1 MAITINTNVTAMT
14 AQRNLNSA
22 SSSVADSMQKLS
34 SGLRINSAKD
44 DAAGLQISNRLTNQ
58 TNGLNVA
65 MRNAND
71 GVSMAQTAEGAM
83 QESTTIMERMRE
95 LALQSAN
102 GSNSDKDR
110 EAMQKEMGQLQA
122 EMNRIADTTSFGGQN
137 LLDGSFGSKSF
148 QIGAN
153 SNETQ
158 SLGLMDVSAHAIGRD
173 YKNLDTGPTA
183 VEVKGGTSTGDGAFS
198 LNLNGTSHDVAI
210 TKDMTADDLK
220 NKLNNIDGVS
230 NIGVDETERE
240 ITAATAGTTSV
251 TGLAAST
258 TTPATATTAAV
269 TGLDIDT
276 DATITFEIDNSANG
290 DGSDMKTI
298 TLDNTIITGS
308 QTQAQLN
315 TALQT
320 AATNAGLTNVS
331 LAATGTDGFSLTRA
345 DGKDVTINHQ
355 KDDGTGTGATA
366 NIAVDGGTAT
376 AVGTT
381 QATATATGGTEAVG
395 ESIDFNIGGQSITL
409 NGADF
414 ASQQALQ
421 DKLDTVF
428 NAADSNITVT
438 ATAGGA
444 FDITSNDGSEVKVS
458 AELKGNDAGTTAT
471 IETADGTGTVALAG
485 DGTTEGKTNTH
496 GGVEAVTEKAFTI
509 DFSAM
514 KLNTDVEEV
523 SFSTTD
529 FDGNTATE
537 DMTIG
542 SATTTESVASLDLS
556 TAEGAQNAID
566 VLDAAM
572 EQIDE
577 KRAEIGAFQN
587 RMNHTMSNLA
597 NINENVNASNSRIK
611 DVDFASETINMTK
624 GQILQQA
631 GTSILAQAKQIP
643 QAALSL
649 LG

>member
-71 GVSMAQTAEGAM
+71 GISMAQTAEGAM
-83 QESTTIMERMRE
+83 QESTKIMERMRE

-122 EMNRIADTTSFGGQN
+122 EMNRIADTTSFGNQN
-137 LLDGSFGSKSF
+137 LLGGSFGTKSF

-158 SLGLMDVSAHAIGRD
+158 SLELMDVSSHALGRTYAGTTD
-173 YKNLDTGPTA
+173 ANADKNAFTG
-183 VEVKGGTSTGDGAFS
+183 GLSTGDSTFKFELGGS
-198 LNLNGTSHDVAI
+198 KHEISV
-210 TKDMTADDLK
+210 TKDMTAADFK
-220 NKLNNIDGVS
+220 NKINNIDGISDV
-230 NIGVDETERE
+230 NVTL
-240 ITAATAGTTSV
+240 TKAGEAEV
-251 TGLAAST
+251 PAVAAST
-258 TTPATATTAAV
+258 SIAKGASGKFSLELGGQTIAIDSGSLSAGNKTVEDEIVSKINGNATLAGAKIEASLDDDGNVVVKKEGTATFNVKATVAAN
-269 TGLDIDT
+269 
-276 DATITFEIDNSANG
+276 E
-290 DGSDMKTI
+290 
-298 TLDNTIITGS
+298 TGS
-308 QTQAQLN
+308 VTVGTDT
-315 TALQT
+315 TANAGTAT
-320 AATNAGLTNVS
+320 AATNTTTSAAGTALVPEKAAVFNIDFSNAKFDTGITDYS
-331 LAATGTDGFSLTRA
+331 LDG
-345 DGKDVTINHQ
+345 
-355 KDDGTGTGATA
+355 GATKV
-366 NIAVDGGTAT
+366 AVDG
-376 AVGTT
+376 
-381 QATATATGGTEAVG
+381 
-395 ESIDFNIGGQSITL
+395 
-409 NGADF
+409 
-414 ASQQALQ
+414 
-421 DKLDTVF
+421 
-428 NAADSNITVT
+428 AA
-438 ATAGGA
+438 
-444 FDITSNDGSEVKVS
+444 K
-458 AELKGNDAGTTAT
+458 
-471 IETADGTGTVALAG
+471 
-485 DGTTEGKTNTH
+485 
-496 GGVEAVTEKAFTI
+496 
-509 DFSAM
+509 
-514 KLNTDVEEV
+514 
-523 SFSTTD
+523 
-529 FDGNTATE
+529 
-537 DMTIG
+537 
-542 SATTTESVASLDLS
+542 TESVASLDLS

-572 EQIDE
+572 EQVDE

>member
-83 QESTTIMERMRE
+83 QEATTIMERMRE

-110 EAMQKEMGQLQA
+110 EAMQKEMGQLQS
-122 EMNRIADTTSFGGQN
+122 EMNRIADTTSFGGQS

-158 SLGLMDVSAHAIGRD
+158 SLELMDVSSHALGRESFAI
-173 YKNLDTGPTA
+173 DTATNGSA
-183 VEVKGGTSTGDGAFS
+183 IEVVKGDSAGHGAFQ
-198 LNLNGTSHDVAI
+198 LTVDGTEHDFAI
-210 TKDMTADDLK
+210 TQDMTKEDFA
-220 NKLNNIDGVS
+220 NKLNNIDGISGIEVNEVEVVTNLATAATPS
-230 NIGVDETERE
+230 TVDVAVDETTLGASDKLKLEVDGVKLELSKADLALANDSTAVPPTTARDDKIAELNATLKAAGSDVVISAAAGDGKLGAGFKFTNDSGKAIDIKAELQTTTDGATADVGGLTLSKTADPLTTVLAGDTQSTDGAEATGVEKETHFTVDFSNAKIDTNIQE
-240 ITAATAGTTSV
+240 ISFKSLSHDDDMTTPGTPGTAGTMT
-251 TGLAAST
+251 
-258 TTPATATTAAV
+258 
-269 TGLDIDT
+269 
-276 DATITFEIDNSANG
+276 EE
-290 DGSDMKTI
+290 
-298 TLDNTIITGS
+298 
-308 QTQAQLN
+308 
-315 TALQT
+315 
-320 AATNAGLTNVS
+320 
-331 LAATGTDGFSLTRA
+331 SLTI
-345 DGKDVTINHQ
+345 GTQ
-355 KDDGTGTGATA
+355 K
-366 NIAVDGGTAT
+366 NI
-376 AVGTT
+376 
-381 QATATATGGTEAVG
+381 
-395 ESIDFNIGGQSITL
+395 
-409 NGADF
+409 
-414 ASQQALQ
+414 
-421 DKLDTVF
+421 
-428 NAADSNITVT
+428 
-438 ATAGGA
+438 
-444 FDITSNDGSEVKVS
+444 
-458 AELKGNDAGTTAT
+458 
-471 IETADGTGTVALAG
+471 
-485 DGTTEGKTNTH
+485 
-496 GGVEAVTEKAFTI
+496 
-509 DFSAM
+509 
-514 KLNTDVEEV
+514 
-523 SFSTTD
+523 
-529 FDGNTATE
+529 
-537 DMTIG
+537 
-542 SATTTESVASLDLS
+542 ESVAGLDLS
-556 TAEGAQNAID
+556 TADGAQNAID
-566 VLDAAM
+566 VLDSAM

>member
-110 EAMQKEMGQLQA
+110 EAMQKEMGQLQS

-137 LLDGSFGSKSF
+137 LLDGSFGEKSF

-158 SLGLMDVSAHAIGRD
+158 SLELMDVSSHSLGRSYSGVAD
-173 YKNLDTGPTA
+173 VTKALSDEFVA
-183 VEVKGGTSTGDGAFS
+183 GTSTGDKTFS
-198 LNLNGTSHDVAI
+198 LKLGDTEHKIEV
-210 TKDMTADDLK
+210 TKDMTAEDLQ
-220 NKLNNIDGVS
+220 NKLNNIDGIS
-230 NIGVDETERE
+230 NIKVTNGDVEGKAAEAAVQATQTLSGISTGVKGFNLDV
-240 ITAATAGTTSV
+240 AGQKVVVAKDATNQDIVDGINAKMATIKDGSVDGIKASLDKNGNISV
-251 TGLAAST
+251 TG
-258 TTPATATTAAV
+258 
-269 TGLDIDT
+269 
-276 DATITFEIDNSANG
+276 
-290 DGSDMKTI
+290 K
-298 TLDNTIITGS
+298 
-308 QTQAQLN
+308 
-315 TALQT
+315 
-320 AATNAGLTNVS
+320 
-331 LAATGTDGFSLTRA
+331 
-345 DGKDVTINHQ
+345 
-355 KDDGTGTGATA
+355 
-366 NIAVDGGTAT
+366 
-376 AVGTT
+376 
-381 QATATATGGTEAVG
+381 
-395 ESIDFNIGGQSITL
+395 
-409 NGADF
+409 
-414 ASQQALQ
+414 
-421 DKLDTVF
+421 
-428 NAADSNITVT
+428 
-438 ATAGGA
+438 
-444 FDITSNDGSEVKVS
+444 NDGSQLDIKADFVANAAGDTITIGSTKVDGAVAIVPAAGETTTNGAAAKPEV
-458 AELKGNDAGTTAT
+458 AGTFDIDLSNAKFDVG
-471 IETADGTGTVALAG
+471 IETYSLNGGADEAVNTGTV
-485 DGTTEGKTNTH
+485 
-496 GGVEAVTEKAFTI
+496 
-509 DFSAM
+509 
-514 KLNTDVEEV
+514 
-523 SFSTTD
+523 
-529 FDGNTATE
+529 
-537 DMTIG
+537 
-542 SATTTESVASLDLS
+542 TTESVASLDLS

-572 EQIDE
+572 EQVDD

>member
-58 TNGLNVA
+58 SNGLNVA

-83 QESTTIMERMRE
+83 SESTTIMERMRE

-110 EAMQKEMGQLQA
+110 DAMQTEMGELQS

-137 LLDGSFGSKSF
+137 LLDGSFGDKNGETKF

-158 SLGLMDVSAHAIGRD
+158 SLGLMDVSAHAVGRD
-173 YKNLDTGPTA
+173 YKNLETGPTG
-183 VEVKGGTSTGDGAFS
+183 VEVKAGTSTGDGSFA
-198 LNLNGTSHDVAI
+198 LNINGEAQSIAI
-210 TKDMTADDLK
+210 TKDMTKDDVE

-230 NIGVDETERE
+230 DIKVVESVGAD
-240 ITAATAGTTSV
+240 TAA
-251 TGLAAST
+251 LAS
-258 TTPATATTAAV
+258 TAAV
-269 TGLDIDT
+269 SGIALATGDTIDLDIAGT
-276 DATITFEIDNSANG
+276 AV
-290 DGSDMKTI
+290 
-298 TLDNTIITGS
+298 TLD
-308 QTQAQLN
+308 AA
-315 TALQT
+315 ALT
-320 AATNAGLTNVS
+320 DKDTLMGAINKALVADGNTNVT
-331 LAATGTDGFSLTRA
+331 A
-345 DGKDVTINHQ
+345 N
-355 KDDGTGTGATA
+355 ATA
-366 NIAVDGGTAT
+366 S
-376 AVGTT
+376 
-381 QATATATGGTEAVG
+381 TG
-395 ESIDFNIGGQSITL
+395 FTL
-409 NGADF
+409 SSA
-414 ASQQALQ
+414 
-421 DKLDTVF
+421 
-428 NAADSNITVT
+428 
-438 ATAGGA
+438 
-444 FDITSNDGSEVKVS
+444 DGSEISMS
-458 AELKGNDAGTTAT
+458 ATINSAANDAGTTITIPDAAGTAT
-471 IETADGTGTVALAG
+471 TALAG
-485 DGTTEGKTNTH
+485 DGTKTGTGKSTGGTELVPG
-496 GGVEAVTEKAFTI
+496 EKQFTL

-514 KLNTDVEEV
+514 KLDTSVE
-523 SFSTTD
+523 SIGYSTTK
-529 FDGNTATE
+529 FDGTSDTKA
-537 DMTIG
+537 MTLG
-542 SATTTESVASLDLS
+542 TDTTTESVASLDLS
-556 TAEGAQNAID
+556 TQAGAQNAID
-566 VLDAAM
+566 VLDSAM
-572 EQIDE
+572 EQVDS

-587 RMNHTMSNLA
+587 RMTHTMSNLA

>member
-110 EAMQKEMGQLQA
+110 EAMQKEMGQLQS

-153 SNETQ
+153 ANETQ
-158 SLGLMDVSAHAIGRD
+158 ELGLMDVSAHAIGRD
-173 YKNLDTGPTA
+173 YKNLDGGPA
-183 VEVKGGTSTGDGAFS
+183 DVQVKGGTSTGDGAFA
-198 LNLNGTSHDVAI
+198 LNINGEAQSIAI
-210 TKDMTADDLK
+210 TKDMTKDDLE

-230 NIGVDETERE
+230 DIKVVESVGADTPAVAS
-240 ITAATAGTTSV
+240 TAAVSGIALETGDTIDLDIAGTDVTLDAAALTDKDTLMAAINDALTADGNTNVTASATDATGFTLSSADGTEISMSATINSTGNEAGTTI
-251 TGLAAST
+251 TIPDAA
-258 TTPATATTAAV
+258 
-269 TGLDIDT
+269 
-276 DATITFEIDNSANG
+276 
-290 DGSDMKTI
+290 
-298 TLDNTIITGS
+298 
-308 QTQAQLN
+308 
-315 TALQT
+315 
-320 AATNAGLTNVS
+320 
-331 LAATGTDGFSLTRA
+331 
-345 DGKDVTINHQ
+345 
-355 KDDGTGTGATA
+355 GTGTT
-366 NIAVDGGTAT
+366 
-376 AVGTT
+376 
-381 QATATATGGTEAVG
+381 
-395 ESIDFNIGGQSITL
+395 
-409 NGADF
+409 
-414 ASQQALQ
+414 
-421 DKLDTVF
+421 
-428 NAADSNITVT
+428 
-438 ATAGGA
+438 
-444 FDITSNDGSEVKVS
+444 
-458 AELKGNDAGTTAT
+458 
-471 IETADGTGTVALAG
+471 ALAG
-485 DGTTEGKTNTH
+485 DGTKNGSGKST
-496 GGVEAVTEKAFTI
+496 GGKELVPGEKQFTL

-514 KLNTDVEEV
+514 KLDTSVASIEY
-523 SFSTTD
+523 TTTK
-529 FDGNTATE
+529 FDGSADTQA
-537 DMTIG
+537 MTLG
-542 SATTTESVASLDLS
+542 TDTTTESVASLDLS

-572 EQIDE
+572 EQVDE

>member
-83 QESTTIMERMRE
+83 SESTTIMERMRE

-110 EAMQKEMGQLQA
+110 DAMQKEMGELQS

-158 SLGLMDVSAHAIGRD
+158 SLELMDVSSHSVGRS
-173 YKNLDTGPTA
+173 YSG
-183 VEVKGGTSTGDGAFS
+183 VEDVTKALADEFVGGSSTGDTTFS
-198 LNLNGTSHDVAI
+198 LKLGDTEHKIEV
-210 TKDMTADDLK
+210 TKDMTAEDLQ
-220 NKLNNIDGVS
+220 NKLNNIDGIS
-230 NIGVDETERE
+230 NIKVTNGDVESKAAVDAEQATQTLSDINTATKGFNLDVAGQKIAVAKDATNADIVKNINDKMATITDGSVDGIKASLDKDGNIAVTGKSDGSQLE
-240 ITAATAGTTSV
+240 IKADFIAGATTDKITIGTTS
-251 TGLAAST
+251 
-258 TTPATATTAAV
+258 
-269 TGLDIDT
+269 
-276 DATITFEIDNSANG
+276 
-290 DGSDMKTI
+290 
-298 TLDNTIITGS
+298 
-308 QTQAQLN
+308 
-315 TALQT
+315 
-320 AATNAGLTNVS
+320 
-331 LAATGTDGFSLTRA
+331 
-345 DGKDVTINHQ
+345 
-355 KDDGTGTGATA
+355 
-366 NIAVDGGTAT
+366 
-376 AVGTT
+376 
-381 QATATATGGTEAVG
+381 
-395 ESIDFNIGGQSITL
+395 
-409 NGADF
+409 
-414 ASQQALQ
+414 
-421 DKLDTVF
+421 
-428 NAADSNITVT
+428 
-438 ATAGGA
+438 TAGGA
-444 FDITSNDGSEVKVS
+444 SIAAPKGESTTNGVKAEAEVAGTFDIDLSKAKFDTGVENYSLNGAAAAKVS
-458 AELKGNDAGTTAT
+458 
-471 IETADGTGTVALAG
+471 GTV
-485 DGTTEGKTNTH
+485 
-496 GGVEAVTEKAFTI
+496 
-509 DFSAM
+509 
-514 KLNTDVEEV
+514 
-523 SFSTTD
+523 
-529 FDGNTATE
+529 
-537 DMTIG
+537 
-542 SATTTESVASLDLS
+542 TTESVASLDLS
-556 TAEGAQNAID
+556 TQEGAQNAID
-566 VLDAAM
+566 VLDSAM
-572 EQIDE
+572 EQVDE

-587 RMNHTMSNLA
+587 RMTHTMSNLA

>member
-83 QESTTIMERMRE
+83 SESTTIMERMRE

-110 EAMQKEMGQLQA
+110 DAMQKEMGELQS

-148 QIGAN
+148 QIGSN

-158 SLGLMDVSAHAIGRD
+158 SLELMDVSSHAIGRD
-173 YKNLDTGPTA
+173 YKNLNNGPA
-183 VEVKGGTSTGDGAFS
+183 AIEVKGGTSTGDGSFA
-198 LNLNGTSHDVAI
+198 LNINGEAQSIAI
-210 TKDMTADDLK
+210 TKDMTKDDVE

-230 NIGVDETERE
+230 DIKVVE
-240 ITAATAGTTSV
+240 SV
-251 TGLAAST
+251 GAD
-258 TTPATATTAAV
+258 TAAV
-269 TGLDIDT
+269 ASTAAVSGIALATGDTIDLDIAGT
-276 DATITFEIDNSANG
+276 AV
-290 DGSDMKTI
+290 
-298 TLDNTIITGS
+298 TLD
-308 QTQAQLN
+308 AA
-315 TALQT
+315 ALT
-320 AATNAGLTNVS
+320 DKDTLMGAINDALVADGNTNVT
-331 LAATGTDGFSLTRA
+331 A
-345 DGKDVTINHQ
+345 N
-355 KDDGTGTGATA
+355 ATA
-366 NIAVDGGTAT
+366 S
-376 AVGTT
+376 
-381 QATATATGGTEAVG
+381 TG
-395 ESIDFNIGGQSITL
+395 FTL
-409 NGADF
+409 SSA
-414 ASQQALQ
+414 
-421 DKLDTVF
+421 
-428 NAADSNITVT
+428 
-438 ATAGGA
+438 
-444 FDITSNDGSEVKVS
+444 DGSEISMS
-458 AELKGNDAGTTAT
+458 ATINSAANDAGTTITIPDAAGTAT
-471 IETADGTGTVALAG
+471 TALAG
-485 DGTTEGKTNTH
+485 DGTKTGTGKSTGGTELVPG
-496 GGVEAVTEKAFTI
+496 EKQFTL

-514 KLNTDVEEV
+514 KLDTSVE
-523 SFSTTD
+523 SIGYSTTK
-529 FDGNTATE
+529 FDGTSDTKA
-537 DMTIG
+537 MTLG
-542 SATTTESVASLDLS
+542 TDTTTESVASLDLS
-556 TAEGAQNAID
+556 TQEGAQNAID
-566 VLDAAM
+566 VLDSAM
-572 EQIDE
+572 EQVDE

-587 RMNHTMSNLA
+587 RMTHTMSNLA

>member
-137 LLDGSFGSKSF
+137 LLDGSFGEKSF

-158 SLGLMDVSAHAIGRD
+158 ELGLMDVSSHALGRSYSGVAD
-173 YKNLDTGPTA
+173 ATEAVTA
-183 VEVKGGTSTGDGAFS
+183 DFEGGLSTGSSEFAFK
-198 LNLNGTSHDVAI
+198 LGDTEHKINVTQ
-210 TKDMTADDLK
+210 DMTAEDLQ
-220 NKLNNIDGVS
+220 NKINNANGISNVS
-230 NIGVDETERE
+230 VVEK
-240 ITAATAGTTSV
+240 TAGV
-251 TGLAAST
+251 AAED
-258 TTPATATTAAV
+258 AVATTQ
-269 TGLDIDT
+269 TISGL
-276 DATITFEIDNSANG
+276 N
-290 DGSDMKTI
+290 
-298 TLDNTIITGS
+298 
-308 QTQAQLN
+308 
-315 TALQT
+315 
-320 AATNAGLTNVS
+320 
-331 LAATGTDGFSLTRA
+331 
-345 DGKDVTINHQ
+345 
-355 KDDGTGTGATA
+355 
-366 NIAVDGGTAT
+366 
-376 AVGTT
+376 
-381 QATATATGGTEAVG
+381 
-395 ESIDFNIGGQSITL
+395 
-409 NGADF
+409 
-414 ASQQALQ
+414 
-421 DKLDTVF
+421 
-428 NAADSNITVT
+428 
-438 ATAGGA
+438 
-444 FDITSNDGSEVKVS
+444 TSNDGDLTLTVGTKDFTVAKNSDEADLV
-458 AELKGNDAGTTAT
+458 AAINADATSKAAGITASLDTKTNEIT
-471 IETADGTGTVALAG
+471 ISKADGTDLAVKAEYTGAATGNSITIGTGPAYNGGAAAVAAKSF
-485 DGTTEGKTNTH
+485 DSTN
-496 GGVEAVTEKAFTI
+496 GSEAVAEKAATFDI
-509 DFSAM
+509 DFSKA
-514 KLNTDVEEV
+514 KFDVGID
-523 SFSTTD
+523 TYD
-529 FDGNTATE
+529 IGDGAKNVATG
-537 DMTIG
+537 TV
-542 SATTTESVASLDLS
+542 TTESVASLDLS

-572 EQIDE
+572 EQVDD

>member
-122 EMNRIADTTSFGGQN
+122 EMNRIADTTSFGGQS
-137 LLDGSFGSKSF
+137 LLDGSFGEKSF

-158 SLGLMDVSAHAIGRD
+158 SLGLMDVSSHALGQTYKSFGADADGDLLTSATAKAGTPGKNGSVDVSIGGVSNSID
-173 YKNLDTGPTA
+173 LGYDTSAEA
-183 VEVKGGTSTGDGAFS
+183 VQEK
-198 LNLNGTSHDVAI
+198 I
-210 TKDMTADDLK
+210 
-220 NKLNNIDGVS
+220 NNIDGISGVTVS
-230 NIGVDETERE
+230 QGTSTVPSADSRMELSA
-240 ITAATAGTTSV
+240 ITAREGKLNINGKEFDLANTHETTYEADGTTVDSEGQNIDALAEAINKEMDGSVTATVDSGKIILVGNEGRDVKVGVSDLAVEADAGTDTASGGGITLTAQKATGFDADGNTTFATDGTAVVLDGTNAGTPPVDKTAGTV
-251 TGLAAST
+251 
-258 TTPATATTAAV
+258 
-269 TGLDIDT
+269 
-276 DATITFEIDNSANG
+276 
-290 DGSDMKTI
+290 
-298 TLDNTIITGS
+298 
-308 QTQAQLN
+308 
-315 TALQT
+315 
-320 AATNAGLTNVS
+320 
-331 LAATGTDGFSLTRA
+331 
-345 DGKDVTINHQ
+345 
-355 KDDGTGTGATA
+355 
-366 NIAVDGGTAT
+366 T
-376 AVGTT
+376 AVKTDEVKGDFSFDFS
-381 QATATATGGTEAVG
+381 TA
-395 ESIDFNIGGQSITL
+395 
-409 NGADF
+409 
-414 ASQQALQ
+414 
-421 DKLDTVF
+421 KLDSSIVG
-428 NAADSNITVT
+428 D
-438 ATAGGA
+438 
-444 FDITSNDGSEVKVS
+444 VK
-458 AELKGNDAGTTAT
+458 
-471 IETADGTGTVALAG
+471 I
-485 DGTTEGKTNTH
+485 
-496 GGVEAVTEKAFTI
+496 
-509 DFSAM
+509 
-514 KLNTDVEEV
+514 
-523 SFSTTD
+523 
-529 FDGNTATE
+529 GNTVLTQKE
-537 DMTIG
+537 G
-542 SATTTESVASLDLS
+542 TTTESVASLDLS

-572 EQIDE
+572 EQVDD

>member
-137 LLDGSFGSKSF
+137 LLDGSFGEKSF

-158 SLGLMDVSAHAIGRD
+158 ELGLMDVSSHALGRD
-173 YKNLDTGPTA
+173 YKNLDAGPSA
-183 VEVKGGTSTGDGAFS
+183 VELKNGSSTGDETFS
-198 LNLNGTSHDVAI
+198 LNINGNSQSVDI
-210 TKDMTADDLK
+210 TKDMTADDLQ

-230 NIGVDETERE
+230 DIAVTETTRD
-240 ITAATAGTTSV
+240 I
-251 TGLAAST
+251 
-258 TTPATATTAAV
+258 TPATASTSTV
-269 TGLDIDT
+269 SGL
-276 DATITFEIDNSANG
+276 AMNG
-290 DGSDMKTI
+290 AET
-298 TLDNTIITGS
+298 
-308 QTQAQLN
+308 
-315 TALQT
+315 
-320 AATNAGLTNVS
+320 
-331 LAATGTDGFSLTRA
+331 
-345 DGKDVTINHQ
+345 
-355 KDDGTGTGATA
+355 
-366 NIAVDGGTAT
+366 VDFT
-376 AVGTT
+376 
-381 QATATATGGTEAVG
+381 
-395 ESIDFNIGGQSITL
+395 IGGQSISLASADLADTATL
-409 NGADF
+409 
-414 ASQQALQ
+414 QT
-421 DKLDTVF
+421 KLETVF
-428 NAADSNITVT
+428 DGTGNITLT
-438 ATAGGA
+438 ANGSGDGFSISSA
-444 FDITSNDGSEVKVS
+444 DGSEVAIEATVN
-458 AELKGNDAGTTAT
+458 GTNAGTTAT
-471 IETADGTGTVALAG
+471 ITGADGTGTQNLAG
-485 DGTTEGKTNTH
+485 DGTKAGTSITT
-496 GGVEAVTEKAFTI
+496 GGVAAVTEKAFSV
-509 DFSAM
+509 DFSGM
-514 KLNTDVEEV
+514 KVDTSVETIEY
-523 SFSTTD
+523 STTK
-529 FDGNTATE
+529 FDGTSETQA
-537 DMTIG
+537 MTIG
-542 SATTTESVASLDLS
+542 ADTTTESVASLDLS

-572 EQIDE
+572 EQVDE

>member
-137 LLDGSFGSKSF
+137 LLDGSFGEKSF

-158 SLGLMDVSAHAIGRD
+158 SLELMDVSSHSLGRSYSGVAD
-173 YKNLDTGPTA
+173 VTKALADEFEA
-183 VEVKGGTSTGDGAFS
+183 GTSTGDKTFS
-198 LNLNGTSHDVAI
+198 LKLGDTEHKIEV
-210 TKDMTADDLK
+210 TKDMTAEDLQ
-220 NKLNNIDGVS
+220 NKLNNIDGIS
-230 NIGVDETERE
+230 NIKVTNGDVEGK
-240 ITAATAGTTSV
+240 AAE
-251 TGLAAST
+251 
-258 TTPATATTAAV
+258 AAV
-269 TGLDIDT
+269 QAEQTLDLKDSTKQFTLSVDGLTDT
-276 DATITFEIDNSANG
+276 VIAAADAGDATKVAKAVQDKIDA
-290 DGSDMKTI
+290 
-298 TLDNTIITGS
+298 
-308 QTQAQLN
+308 LN
-315 TALQT
+315 TA
-320 AATNAGLTNVS
+320 AAAPAASQAAKDAAAAVAGMKAEVV
-331 LAATGTDGFSLTRA
+331 
-345 DGKDVTINHQ
+345 DGKVSITG
-355 KDDGTGTGATA
+355 KDNGDELKVGIKFEDDAGSANKIVVGADTVAGGTGAHTKVEKTTTNGEA
-366 NIAVDGGTAT
+366 AKPEVAGTFDIDLSKAKFDVGIETYSLNGGAD
-376 AVGTT
+376 
-381 QATATATGGTEAVG
+381 EAV
-395 ESIDFNIGGQSITL
+395 N
-409 NGADF
+409 
-414 ASQQALQ
+414 
-421 DKLDTVF
+421 
-428 NAADSNITVT
+428 
-438 ATAGGA
+438 
-444 FDITSNDGSEVKVS
+444 
-458 AELKGNDAGTTAT
+458 
-471 IETADGTGTVALAG
+471 TGTV
-485 DGTTEGKTNTH
+485 
-496 GGVEAVTEKAFTI
+496 
-509 DFSAM
+509 
-514 KLNTDVEEV
+514 
-523 SFSTTD
+523 
-529 FDGNTATE
+529 
-537 DMTIG
+537 
-542 SATTTESVASLDLS
+542 TTESVASLDLS

-572 EQIDE
+572 EQVDD